1 MLKED
6 WFAAAEDEIHPRW
19 YRKGETLTGE
29 LLARAEALGLTEV
42 ADATNKPRRGRRVAA

>member
-19 YRKGETLTGE
+19 YRAGETLTGE
-29 LLARAEALGLTEV
+29 LLDRARSLGLIEEERP
-42 ADATNKPRRGRRVAA
+42 AKKPRAKGDA